1 MISARQENLK
11 GGAQAHTPAAWQVDK
26 SLQLIRACGLRPDD
40 PIIDVSGNS
49 WQLVEALLGAGYT
62 DVTVVDD
69 SESSRESLF
78 EHTADWGS
86 RVHILEQDVIGFHAP
101 RRYALWHDRGRFHLL
116 THPEER
122 QQYLEALEEALRPE
136 GHLVI
141 ATFGP
146 DGPQLQG
153 SQPVQRY
160 SAATLPAE
168 LGPHFELTEHSLDV
182 LRAVSGERQ
191 HYLHCR
197 FRRHAPRLASGN
209 GRHN

>member
-1 MISARQENLK
+1 MISARQINSSG
-11 GGAQAHTPAAWQVDK
+11 GGARPHTPAAWQVDK

-40 PIIDVSGNS
+40 PIIDVSGGNS
-49 WQLVEALLGAGYT
+49 SQLIEALLGLGYT
-62 DVTVVDD
+62 DVTVLDD
-69 SESSRESLF
+69 SESSREALF
-78 EHTADWGS
+78 ERTADWGP
-86 RVHILEQDVIGFHAP
+86 RVHVLGQDVIGFHAP
-101 RRYALWHDRGRFHLL
+101 RRYALWHDRGKFHLL

-146 DGPQLQG
+146 DGPQFQA
-153 SQPVQRY
+153 SQPVRRY

-168 LGPHFELTEHSLDV
+168 LGSHFELTEHSLDV
-182 LRAVSGERQ
+182 LGSASGDRQ

-197 FRRHAPRLASGN
+197 FRRHAPRLV
-209 GRHN
+209 